1 MKGHLITF
9 EGPEGSGKS
18 TQIAHLVQRLH
29 DGGESVVSLREPGG
43 TGLGESIR
51 DILQSVSEV
60 PLSMESELLLFMSSR
75 AQLVEEVMLPALAN
89 GTWVICDRF
98 VDSSLAYQGYG
109 RGMDLDW
116 IRRLNAFAT
125 KGLVPS
131 LTVMLELNVDGCFE
145 RMEQRYGATSAS
157 YDRIEQEPRAFHQ
170 RVINGYKE
178 LSEAEPRFEV
188 FDATASRDVL
198 ADLIYNRVMQLK

>member
-29 DGGESVVSLREPGG
+29 DEGKSVVSLREPGG

-75 AQLVEEVMLPALAN
+75 AHSRYEE
-89 GTWVICDRF
+89 
-98 VDSSLAYQGYG
+98 SS
-109 RGMDLDW
+109 
-116 IRRLNAFAT
+116 
-125 KGLVPS
+125 
-131 LTVMLELNVDGCFE
+131 E
-145 RMEQRYGATSAS
+145 
-157 YDRIEQEPRAFHQ
+157 
-170 RVINGYKE
+170 
-178 LSEAEPRFEV
+178 
-188 FDATASRDVL
+188 
-198 ADLIYNRVMQLK
+198 